1 MTFFSKVLYR
11 TKNSFVLIAIGV
23 AAINMSLHADTLV
36 VLNKSGASA
45 SLINLDSGEEVARVP
60 TGDGPHEVAVSPDGT
75 TAVVGNYGN
84 PGKSLTVIDIGS
96 ASVIRTIELDPWSRP
111 HGIEYLGDGN
121 RVAVTVEAQKAL
133 IVVDVTTAEVVQA
146 VDTDQ
151 RVSHMVALAPD
162 EKRAYV
168 ANIGS
173 GSMTVIDL
181 EKGERVANIPTG
193 AGAEGITVTPDGK
206 HVWVTNRAD
215 DTVSVIDTDSLEI
228 VKSVPSASFPIR
240 AKATPDG
247 KWVLVTNAQSDE
259 LAVFDAKTMEE
270 IKRINMNVE
279 AKDASGRLF
288 GDQFGGLPTA
298 DQGAGDHD
306 RTGGQRPTDGG
317 GLASPD
323 VVERRVGP
331 SEKQTRGVGLGPPV
345 SNHMQ
350 GHAST
355 ARLRCPERA
364 SRRRLPGSSSPY
376 RR

>member
-181 EKGERVANIPTG
+181 ERGERVANIPTG

-288 GDQFGGLPTA
+288 GDQFGESSVPIGVLVAPDSSRA
-298 DQGAGDHD
+298 FVAHANSDLISIVDLQSWEI
-306 RTGGQRPTDGG
+306 TGHLRGG
-317 GLASPD
+317 EEPD
-323 VVERRVGP
+323 
-331 SEKQTRGVGLGPPV
+331 GLGY
-345 SNHMQ
+345 
-350 GHAST
+350 
-355 ARLRCPERA
+355 
-364 SRRRLPGSSSPY
+364 SRVDVRR
-376 RR
+376 